1 MNRLFLLLIAFAGLL
16 TSCHPTRKIA
26 KPTVPVAPDTTGT
39 VVITPSTAPNAKEDS
54 AAFIRDVY
62 QQIMAKHI
70 DFTTFSGKI
79 DMGYEDGNGNKF
91 NGNAHVRM
99 YKDSVI
105 WISVTAILGIEGLR
119 ALITRDSVKILDKQN
134 KSYKARSIDFLRDVT
149 ALPLDL
155 PTLQDLL
162 LGNPVF
168 LDSSISAYTRS
179 GNTITLQSNGAFFT
193 NLFTVTEADKLPQS
207 SRLSDIDVQK
217 NRTCYLTYGDYKD
230 KKTFIFPEKRTIN
243 VVDKVKLDLKLE
255 YKQYDFNE
263 KLSFPFSVPKNYDAN

>member
-16 TSCHPTRKIA
+16 TSCHSTRKIA
-26 KPTVPVAPDTTGT
+26 KPTVPVAPDTIGT

-243 VVDKVKLDLKLE
+243 VVDKVKLDLRLE